1 MTPESRGLGSRIA
14 VVVALTVLMTTVV
27 GLQAVRDGYAPG
39 DVEGTALYVR
49 SSTFVKRA
57 MLSYKSLAA
66 DVYWI
71 RALQHY
77 GRTKL
82 QTGGAKRYDL
92 LFPLL
97 DLTTTLD
104 PDFSIAYRFG
114 AIFLAEP
121 SPGGAGRPDQG
132 IALLRKGLDAHPDRW
147 EYAQDIG
154 FVHYWWR
161 QDYPEA
167 ARWFARAA
175 EIPGSPEWLK
185 GLAAVTEAKHGDRA
199 TSRRL
204 WSGILTSSDEEW
216 LRAQAQFRLRQLD
229 AMDQIET
236 LETLAR
242 RYHQQTQS
250 WPRSWAALGVVRGT
264 PADPDGFPYQLNPDT
279 GAVTLDP
286 ASTVNPLPMDER
298 TARR

>member
-1 MTPESRGLGSRIA
+1 MTGVGSR
-14 VVVALTVLMTTVV
+14 VALGATLVVLMASVV
-27 GLQAVRDGYAPG
+27 GLQAVHDGYAPG
-39 DVEGTALYVR
+39 DAEGTALYVR
-49 SSTFVKRA
+49 SPAFVKRA
-57 MLSYKSLAA
+57 MLSYQSLAA

-82 QTGGAKRYDL
+82 QPGARKRYDL

-104 PDFSIAYRFG
+104 PNFNIAYRFG

-121 SPGGAGRPDQG
+121 SPGGAGRPDQA
-132 IALLRKGLDAHPDRW
+132 IALLQKGLDAQPQRW

-161 QDYPEA
+161 HDYPQA

-175 EIPGSPEWLK
+175 EIPGSPEWMK

-204 WSGILTSSDEEW
+204 WTGILTSADQAW

-236 LETLAR
+236 LEAVVR
-242 RYHQQTQS
+242 RYHEQTRS
-250 WPRSWAALGVVRGT
+250 WPRTWAALGIVRGT

-286 ASTVNPLPMDER
+286 ASTVNPLPIDER